1 MYKLGVN
8 YSRFEPAVF
17 LFFFFLH
24 FKNEIEGLLIT
35 HLDYFCR
42 GGTEKFLKI
51 VIEPLQIVFSVK
63 SENVKIFE
71 YLGLD
76 IIQNSKYVKI
86 FEYLG
91 LDIIQNSKY
100 DFSLNQTKFVDEIK
114 EIVVRGDRS
123 KQKYRPKW

>member
-1 MYKLGVN
+1 M
-8 YSRFEPAVF
+8 
-17 LFFFFLH
+17 H

-42 GGTEKFLKI
+42 GGTKKFLKI

-63 SENVKIFE
+63 SEN
-71 YLGLD
+71 
-76 IIQNSKYVKI
+76 VKI

-123 KQKYRPKW
+123 KQKYRPK

>member
-8 YSRFEPAVF
+8 YSRFKQAVF
-17 LFFFFLH
+17 LFFFFFFLH
-24 FKNEIEGLLIT
+24 FKNEIQVLLIT

-71 YLGLD
+71 YLGL
-76 IIQNSKYVKI
+76 I
-86 FEYLG
+86 
-91 LDIIQNSKY
+91 
-100 DFSLNQTKFVDEIK
+100 
-114 EIVVRGDRS
+114 
-123 KQKYRPKW
+123 

>member
-1 MYKLGVN
+1 M
-8 YSRFEPAVF
+8 
-17 LFFFFLH
+17 
-24 FKNEIEGLLIT
+24 
-35 HLDYFCR
+35 
-42 GGTEKFLKI
+42 
-51 VIEPLQIVFSVK
+51 FSVK

-114 EIVVRGDRS
+114 EIVVRADRS